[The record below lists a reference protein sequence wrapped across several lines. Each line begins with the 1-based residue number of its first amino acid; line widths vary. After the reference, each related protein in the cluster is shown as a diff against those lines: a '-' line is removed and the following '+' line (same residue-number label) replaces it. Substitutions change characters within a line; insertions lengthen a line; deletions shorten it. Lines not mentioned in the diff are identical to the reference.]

1 MACALVGME
10 GSGMTNVA
18 PRLHFKL
25 QKFILRAATAQDFKD
40 MSRLQTPLSKSG
52 EAASMS

>member
-1 MACALVGME
+1 ME